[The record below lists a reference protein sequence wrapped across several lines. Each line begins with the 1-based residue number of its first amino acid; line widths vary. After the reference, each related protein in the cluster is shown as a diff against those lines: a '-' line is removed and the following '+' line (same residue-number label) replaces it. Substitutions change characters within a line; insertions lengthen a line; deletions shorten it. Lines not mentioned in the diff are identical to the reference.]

1 MSKCPSADD
10 IYGVIYFVL
19 FLKNIIYVLLFI
31 LSLYAISSYAIYF
44 TKWFTLQ

>member
-10 IYGVIYFVL
+10 ISGVYFVL
-19 FLKNIIYVLLFI
+19 FLKSKIYVLPFI